1 MSLRRKGSFCYDTQ
15 MNPYQSP
22 PYTEPTKAEK
32 HHSMVLLCLF
42 STVAHFTLT
51 FIYCVVDHP
60 MCGFEIVAM
69 AISAFLAVY
78 HSHQE
83 DRYGHEDIHSRTS

>member
-1 MSLRRKGSFCYDTQ
+1 
-15 MNPYQSP
+15 
-22 PYTEPTKAEK
+22 
-32 HHSMVLLCLF
+32 
-42 STVAHFTLT
+42 
-51 FIYCVVDHP
+51 